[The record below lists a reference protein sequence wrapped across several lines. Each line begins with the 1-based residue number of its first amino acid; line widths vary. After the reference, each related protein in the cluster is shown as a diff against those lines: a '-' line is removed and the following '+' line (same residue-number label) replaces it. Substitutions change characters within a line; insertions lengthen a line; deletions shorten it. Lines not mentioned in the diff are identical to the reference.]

1 MNGPISAE
9 HWRDYALVLLPVRK
23 EFAARSLVFLAL
35 PGGAKFTN
43 SEWK

>member
-1 MNGPISAE
+1 MIQIPAE
-9 HWRDYALVLLPVRK
+9 NWRDFSLVLLPVQ
-23 EFAARSLVFLAL
+23 EGFAARSLVFLAL